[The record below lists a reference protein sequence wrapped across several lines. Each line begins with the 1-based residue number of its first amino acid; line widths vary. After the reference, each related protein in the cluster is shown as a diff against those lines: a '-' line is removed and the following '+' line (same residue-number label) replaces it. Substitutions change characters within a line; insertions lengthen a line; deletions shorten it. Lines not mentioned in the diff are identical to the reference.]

1 MIFYCV
7 LQQKMDCSGSM
18 KKILVMLSAFIFLSI
33 GVFILCNSYKKP
45 QIYDIDST
53 IKLLREGN
61 KSIAR
66 FGDGEL
72 VLIKGGDLK
81 FERASKELSFRLKEV
96 LSSAHENIMI
106 GIPSE
111 LYSTKGLHKSEE
123 DFWSKYRSEFLP
135 LLKKHLNMSQ
145 IYAPTN
151 ISHLSRKITDKSA
164 VDNYFKKVRTIWQDK
179 DIHLIYGKG
188 IFDGFKYDI
197 FDNAKSITYQIA
209 PNKYAFEE
217 YDNILAEAL
226 KVDKNKLIII
236 ILGPTATVLA
246 YDLGLHGYQAL
257 DMGHIAKSYEWYKR
271 DAGDFGNYIF
281 WLPD

>member
-1 MIFYCV
+1 
-7 LQQKMDCSGSM
+7 M
-18 KKILVMLSAFIFLSI
+18 KKYVIILI
-33 GVFILCNSYKKP
+33 VFILLNVVAFVMYNSFEKP
-45 QIYDIDST
+45 KIYDVDST
-53 IKLLREGN
+53 IKLLRESN

-72 VLIKGGDLK
+72 ILIQGGDLK
-81 FERASKELSFRLKEV
+81 FERASKELSLRLKEV
-96 LSSAHENIMI
+96 LSSTYENIMI

-111 LYSTKGLHKSEE
+111 LYSTEGLHEGEE
-123 DFWSKYRSEFLP
+123 EFWSKCRSEFLP

-145 IYAPTN
+145 VYYPTN
-151 ISHLSRKITDKSA
+151 ISHLSRKITDKN
-164 VDNYFKKVRTIWQDK
+164 VIDDYFEKMRAIWQDK

-197 FDNAKSITYQIA
+197 FDNAKSVTYQTA
-209 PNKYAFEE
+209 PNMYAFED

-246 YDLGLHGYQAL
+246 YDLGLFGYQAL

-271 DAGDFGNYIF
+271 GANDFGNYIF